1 MTDVLEL
8 REELRQAAEQC
19 GLVDCGDGQVPPIV
33 FHYIAREPEYRGH
46 LSTPWAFSLC
56 ASRRICSAE
65 EMAIRIA
72 AMNPDWKAEKGYI
85 NITLTPNQ
93 LDKVVNE
100 LAAAF
105 DPCKYAFVRPD
116 DSGGN
121 FLMEYFIYLAV
132 QQELSRTAQA
142 VQGTDPMATM
152 GSVPCT
158 ACAAGNYNYIRQN
171 DPRPAIVYA
180 ALGGDCGITAQAMY
194 CYYKKNY
201 CTEML
206 LHYGPTCLQAAAE
219 IFARQLYKI
228 K

>member
-1 MTDVLEL
+1 MTESLDL
-8 REELRQAAEQC
+8 REELRQAAMLC
-19 GLVDCGDGQVPPIV
+19 GLADCGDGQLPPIL
-33 FHYIAREPEYRGH
+33 FRYIARDPVHRGH

-56 ASRRICSAE
+56 PSGKTVSAE
-65 EMAIRIA
+65 EAAIRIA
-72 AMNPDWKAEKGYI
+72 AANPNWEAETGYI
-85 NITLTPNQ
+85 NITLTPYQ
-93 LDKVVNE
+93 LDQVINE

-105 DPCKYAFVRPD
+105 DPCRYTFVRPND
-116 DSGGN
+116 DSRN

-132 QQELSRTAQA
+132 QQERT

-158 ACAAGNYNYIRQN
+158 VCATERNHYTIQN

-180 ALGGDCGITAQAMY
+180 ALGGDCNITAQEMY
-194 CYYKKNY
+194 RYYKNNY
-201 CTEML
+201 CTGAPL
-206 LHYGPTCLQAAAE
+206 NCGPTCLQAAAE